1 MDFLRSLFYS
11 SQPNTPPK
19 SAGCIFT
26 DGNLIL
32 AGYQPKGP
40 YISGIGGSSN
50 KDEPAIVTAMR
61 EVVEELLD
69 IKPCDDLLNHL
80 EGLRY
85 IRKIVNGPYT
95 IFVYSFIDLATVLQ
109 LVKNYNPKTD
119 LYDKF
124 PTNVQELVFNR
135 RVQNIEV
142 SHLCILPLKKNLK
155 FDKHFISD
163 LLLL

>member
-1 MDFLRSLFYS
+1 MDFLRSLFYTS
-11 SQPNTPPK
+11 EYKPAQK

-32 AGYQPKGP
+32 AGYQSKGP

-50 KDEPAIVTAMR
+50 KNEPAIITAMR

-85 IRKIVNGPYT
+85 IRKIVNGSYT
-95 IFVYSFIDLATVLQ
+95 IFVYNFIDLSTILQ
-109 LVKNYNPKTD
+109 LVKNYSPKTD
-119 LYDKF
+119 LYEKF
-124 PTNVQELVFNR
+124 PTNVQDLVFNR
-135 RVQNIEV
+135 RIQNVEV

-155 FDKHFISD
+155 FDKYFIND